1 MLSKD
6 GLSLAAQDE
15 NGGRMIRYF
24 AYGSDL
30 HHDSI
35 ADWCKHADRPLPR
48 RDDLRPA
55 VLTHHR
61 ICFPVHEPFW
71 RGGIA
76 DIVPAPGKSV
86 SGALM
91 EMSSYGLE
99 TLERMPGRSRLH
111 RAIVRVTPYTGG
123 PPVEAIT
130 FRIGQPDLRHIP
142 PTQRYLDRLKEAAA
156 EIGVSMMWIMHLESF
171 PALPTSVREEEMNA
185 AAQIRQLPFRPSRRA
200 RPRPNRSRQLV
211 GV

>member
-1 MLSKD
+1 
-6 GLSLAAQDE
+6 
-15 NGGRMIRYF
+15 MIRYF

-30 HHDSI
+30 HRDSI
-35 ADWCKHADRPLPR
+35 ADWCKHADRPVPR
-48 RDDLRPA
+48 REDLRPA

-61 ICFPVHEPFW
+61 ICFPIHEDFW

-91 EMSSYGLE
+91 EMSSHGLE
-99 TLERMPGRSRLH
+99 TLERMAGRSRSQ
-111 RAIVRVTPYTGG
+111 RTIVRVTPYTGG

-130 FRIGQPDLRHIP
+130 FRIGQPDVRHIP
-142 PTQRYLDRLKEAAA
+142 PSARYLDRLTEAAS
-156 EIGVSMMWIMHLESF
+156 EIGLSMMWVMHLQSF
-171 PALPTSVREEEMNA
+171 WSIPLSEREEEMNSA
-185 AAQIRQLPFRPSRRA
+185 AEFEQLHFRLNRRA
-200 RPRPNRSRQLV
+200 RRPNRSRVLV

>member
-1 MLSKD
+1 
-6 GLSLAAQDE
+6 
-15 NGGRMIRYF
+15 MIRYF

-30 HHDSI
+30 HRDAI
-35 ADWCKHADRPLPR
+35 ADWCRHADRPLPR

-76 DIVPAPGKSV
+76 DIVHQPGKSV

-91 EMSSYGLE
+91 ELSSHGLE
-99 TLERMPGRSRLH
+99 TLERMPGRSRAQ
-111 RAIVRVTPYTGG
+111 RTIVRVTPYEGG

-130 FRIGQPDLRHIP
+130 FRVGFPDLRYFP
-142 PTQRYLDRLKEAAA
+142 PSTLYLRRLAEAAA
-156 EIGVSMMWIMHLESF
+156 EIGLSMMWVMHLESF
-171 PALPTSVREEEMNA
+171 AAIPASERDEVMGSPVEVR
-185 AAQIRQLPFRPSRRA
+185 QIFARPSRRA
-200 RPRPNRSRQLV
+200 RPRPNRARLLLAV
-211 GV
+211 

>member
-1 MLSKD
+1 
-6 GLSLAAQDE
+6 
-15 NGGRMIRYF
+15 MIRYF

-30 HHDSI
+30 HRDSI

-48 RDDLRPA
+48 REDVRPA

-61 ICFPVHEPFW
+61 ICFPVHEDFW
-71 RGGIA
+71 QGGIA
-76 DIVPAPGKSV
+76 DIVPEPGKSV

-91 EMSSYGLE
+91 ELSSHGLE
-99 TLERMPGRSRLH
+99 TLERIAGRSRAL
-111 RAIVRVTPYTGG
+111 RTIVRVTPYAGG

-142 PTQRYLDRLKEAAA
+142 PSTRYLDRLTEAAA
-156 EIGVSMMWIMHLESF
+156 EIGLSMMWIMHLRSF
-171 PALPTSVREEEMNA
+171 PALPVWHEEELRPVIEIP
-185 AAQIRQLPFRPSRRA
+185 QFPFRLGRRA
-200 RPRPNRSRQLV
+200 RPSPNRSRVLV